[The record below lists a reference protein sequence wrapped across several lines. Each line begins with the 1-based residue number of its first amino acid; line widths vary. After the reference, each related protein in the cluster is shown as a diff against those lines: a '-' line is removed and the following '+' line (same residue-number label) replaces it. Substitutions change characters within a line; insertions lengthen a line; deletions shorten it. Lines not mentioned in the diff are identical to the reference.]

1 MLRRRSPA
9 FLCGQ
14 NPTLERRARGQPQ
27 RKPRV
32 PLWWDVSMDGK
43 PDLIFAAIEGLER
56 LEVDADGTLSLQPV
70 AL

>member
-1 MLRRRSPA
+1 
-9 FLCGQ
+9 
-14 NPTLERRARGQPQ
+14 
-27 RKPRV
+27 
-32 PLWWDVSMDGK
+32 MDGK